1 MRIKVWFLATLFNLA
16 GDLWINMAVPDG
28 ATINDLL
35 QAISNIKPAVIHAVM
50 DGERLKRDYII
61 TVNGRDIVFL
71 SGSMT
76 VLREGDEVAM
86 FPSLILS

>member
-16 GDLWINMAVPDG
+16 GDLWINMAVPDR

-61 TVNGRDIVFL
+61 TVNGRDIAFL